1 MTRELPFFRS
11 PLFKLEV
18 GSIEATITDNG
29 SFFLLNLLAAFHKTI
44 TSSKRYAIFMGT
56 SQKKELDVSSTEKEL
71 TPDQT
76 LGLVSLSL
84 MQKLS
89 QKDPS
94 FSWLE
99 EDKIEKV
106 NLKNLR
112 DRLELTQLA
121 INTGA
126 PLTTSE
132 VTALIGA
139 KPGKSKLERAG
150 LLATKI
156 ARNVWKISKISQGNS
171 FYRN

>member
-1 MTRELPFFRS
+1 
-11 PLFKLEV
+11 
-18 GSIEATITDNG
+18 
-29 SFFLLNLLAAFHKTI
+29 
-44 TSSKRYAIFMGT
+44 MGT
-56 SQKKELDVSSTEKEL
+56 SQKKEPNVSGSEKEL
-71 TPDQT
+71 TPDHT

-84 MQKLS
+84 KQKLS

-121 INTGA
+121 IDTGA
-126 PLTTSE
+126 PLTTSV

-139 KPGKSKLERAG
+139 IPGKSKLERAG

-156 ARNVWKISKISQGNS
+156 ARNVWKISKTSQGNS

>member
-1 MTRELPFFRS
+1 
-11 PLFKLEV
+11 
-18 GSIEATITDNG
+18 
-29 SFFLLNLLAAFHKTI
+29 
-44 TSSKRYAIFMGT
+44 MGT
-56 SQKKELDVSSTEKEL
+56 SQKKEQDSSSTKNEL
-71 TPDQT
+71 SPDQT

-84 MQKLS
+84 IQKIS

-99 EDKIEKV
+99 EEKSDKV

-121 INTGA
+121 LDTGA

-132 VTALIGA
+132 VTILIGA
-139 KPGKSKLERAG
+139 KPGKSKTERGG

-156 ARNVWKISKISQGNS
+156 ARNVWKLSKSSQGNS
-171 FYRN
+171 YYRN

>member
-1 MTRELPFFRS
+1 
-11 PLFKLEV
+11 
-18 GSIEATITDNG
+18 
-29 SFFLLNLLAAFHKTI
+29 
-44 TSSKRYAIFMGT
+44 MGT
-56 SQKKELDVSSTEKEL
+56 SQQKEPNNSEIKKELIT
-71 TPDQT
+71 DQT

-84 MQKLS
+84 MQKLYK
-89 QKDPS
+89 KDSS

-99 EDKIEKV
+99 EEKSEKV

-112 DRLELTQLA
+112 DRLELTELA

-156 ARNVWKISKISQGNS
+156 ARNLWKLSKTSQGNS

>member
-1 MTRELPFFRS
+1 
-11 PLFKLEV
+11 
-18 GSIEATITDNG
+18 
-29 SFFLLNLLAAFHKTI
+29 
-44 TSSKRYAIFMGT
+44 MGN
-56 SQKKELDVSSTEKEL
+56 SQKKESNVSGTEKEL
-71 TPDQT
+71 TPDQS

-126 PLTTSE
+126 PLTTLE

-156 ARNVWKISKISQGNS
+156 ARNVWKLSKISQGNS

>member
-1 MTRELPFFRS
+1 ME
-11 PLFKLEV
+11 
-18 GSIEATITDNG
+18 
-29 SFFLLNLLAAFHKTI
+29 
-44 TSSKRYAIFMGT
+44 T
-56 SQKKELDVSSTEKEL
+56 SQKKEPNVSGTEKEL

-99 EDKIEKV
+99 NENPDKV

-112 DRLELTQLA
+112 DRLELTELA
-121 INTGA
+121 LNTGA

-132 VTALIGA
+132 VTSLIGA
-139 KPGKSKLERAG
+139 KPGKSKLERGG

-156 ARNVWKISKISQGNS
+156 ARNVWKLSKANQGNS
-171 FYRN
+171 YYRN

>member
-1 MTRELPFFRS
+1 MTS
-11 PLFKLEV
+11 
-18 GSIEATITDNG
+18 
-29 SFFLLNLLAAFHKTI
+29 
-44 TSSKRYAIFMGT
+44 
-56 SQKKELDVSSTEKEL
+56 SQKKSLNSQTIKEELSTE
-71 TPDQT
+71 QT

-94 FSWLE
+94 FSWID
-99 EDKIEKV
+99 EDYSEKV
-106 NLKNLR
+106 NLRNLR
-112 DRLELTQLA
+112 NRLELIQLA

-132 VTALIGA
+132 VTTLIGA
-139 KPGKSKLERAG
+139 KPGKSKIERAG